1 MLTLATEALFIK
13 IPYVETQV
21 CCVELTGYSLSE
33 EGSLILKL
41 DIFSVHVLNYL
52 GKPQKKHESP
62 HFPYHKSHIKKKA
75 GFDAKRD
82 LLAASGS
89 IVADVSRMHRERI
102 PSLLF
107 HHPGSPTVLEDRSA
121 KDSSTVFLL
130 LSNGSFGDQVCES
143 WGVPFYSVF
152 LCGLL

>member
-52 GKPQKKHESP
+52 GKPQKNTSP
-62 HFPYHKSHIKKKA
+62 PI
-75 GFDAKRD
+75 
-82 LLAASGS
+82 
-89 IVADVSRMHRERI
+89 
-102 PSLLF
+102 
-107 HHPGSPTVLEDRSA
+107 SPTTNPTSRRKLVLMLRGIYLQLHGA
-121 KDSSTVFLL
+121 
-130 LSNGSFGDQVCES
+130 
-143 WGVPFYSVF
+143 
-152 LCGLL
+152 